1 MKRRAN
7 LFQTPT
13 IAPWQPW
20 KAMLASVILLF
31 LVVAPS
37 PSSEVVIVISADL
50 PPYRQAQEALTTSL
64 ASEHCQTITL
74 EQVIADNNTLSAT
87 FPAHTDCVVA
97 IGSAAAVW
105 LHQRKKPIPPL
116 IYCMVS
122 DPLTAGLQNKPITTG
137 VSTDIPP
144 DQQIHLITETLP
156 QARTIG
162 RLYRQA
168 DQQSREAM
176 ESARALLPQGWKLET
191 VAIDLQES
199 PAAAIDLLL
208 SRKIDVVWTT
218 PDTAIWNE
226 ATVRSLLLTTLRRR
240 VPVFG
245 FSTAFV
251 RAGAL
256 LGVGLEPATQG
267 KQAAALVR
275 DFLNQKTM
283 TNAVIPPI
291 FDLSL
296 NLVVAQKLSL
306 TLPPTVVQRAKHI
319 FQPGR

>member
-1 MKRRAN
+1 M
-7 LFQTPT
+7 LFRSPT
-13 IAPWQPW
+13 ITLWQR
-20 KAMLASVILLF
+20 MLATGILLF

-64 ASEHCQTITL
+64 TSEHCQVVTL
-74 EQVIADNNTLSAT
+74 EQITTDSSKLSTNA
-87 FPAHTDCVVA
+87 DCVVA
-97 IGSAAAVW
+97 IGSAAAIW
-105 LHQRKKPIPPL
+105 LHERKSPIPPL

-122 DPLTAGLQNKPITTG
+122 DPLTAGLQKTPVTMG

-144 DQQIHLITETLP
+144 DQQIQLITETLP
-156 QARTIG
+156 QARIIG

-208 SRKIDVVWTT
+208 SRNVDVVWTT

-267 KQAAALVR
+267 KQAAALVC
-275 DFLNQKTM
+275 DVLNKKTM
-283 TNAVIPPI
+283 TNAVTAPI

>member
-1 MKRRAN
+1 MKRLVDMFKPRTVN
-7 LFQTPT
+7 T
-13 IAPWQPW
+13 WQIT
-20 KAMLASVILLF
+20 LVSLVLL
-31 LVVAPS
+31 LVVVVPS
-37 PSSEVVIVISADL
+37 PCSEVVIVMSADL

-64 ASEHCQTITL
+64 TFEHCQTVTL
-74 EQVIADNNTLSAT
+74 EQVIADNGTLAAT
-87 FPAHTDCVVA
+87 FSAHASCIVA

-105 LHQRKKPIPPL
+105 LHQRKNPIPPFV
-116 IYCMVS
+116 YCMVS
-122 DPLTAGLQNKPITTG
+122 DPLTAGLQKAPTTTG

-144 DQQIHLITETLP
+144 DQQIQLITETLP
-156 QARTIG
+156 QARIIG
-162 RLYRQA
+162 RFYRQA
-168 DQQSREAM
+168 DKQSCEAM
-176 ESARALLPQGWKLET
+176 ESSRAFLPQGWKLES

-208 SRKIDVVWTT
+208 SRNIDVVWTT

-245 FSTAFV
+245 FSTSFV

-267 KQAAALVR
+267 KQAAALVH
-275 DFLNQKTM
+275 DFLSKKTM
-283 TNAVIPPI
+283 TNAIIPPI

-306 TLPPTVVQRAKHI
+306 NLPPTVVQRAKHI

>member
-1 MKRRAN
+1 MKRRAEM
-7 LFQTPT
+7 FQPPT
-13 IAPWQPW
+13 ITLWQR
-20 KAMLASVILLF
+20 MLATGILLF

-64 ASEHCQTITL
+64 TSEHCQVVTL
-74 EQVIADNNTLSAT
+74 EQITTDSSKLSTNA
-87 FPAHTDCVVA
+87 DCVVA
-97 IGSAAAVW
+97 IGSAAAIW
-105 LHQRKKPIPPL
+105 LHERKSPIPPL

-122 DPLTAGLQNKPITTG
+122 DPLTAGLQKKPVTMG

-144 DQQIHLITETLP
+144 DQQIQLITETLP
-156 QARTIG
+156 QARIIG

-208 SRKIDVVWTT
+208 SRNVDVVWTT

-267 KQAAALVR
+267 KQAAALVC
-275 DFLNQKTM
+275 DVLNKKTM
-283 TNAVIPPI
+283 TNAVTAPI

>member
-1 MKRRAN
+1 MKRRAEM
-7 LFQTPT
+7 FQPPT
-13 IAPWQPW
+13 ITLWQR
-20 KAMLASVILLF
+20 MLATGILLF

-64 ASEHCQTITL
+64 TSEHCQVVTL
-74 EQVIADNNTLSAT
+74 EQITTDSSKLSTNA
-87 FPAHTDCVVA
+87 DCVVA
-97 IGSAAAVW
+97 IGSAAAIW
-105 LHQRKKPIPPL
+105 LHERKSPIPPL

-122 DPLTAGLQNKPITTG
+122 DPLTAGLQKTPVTMG

-144 DQQIHLITETLP
+144 DQQIQLITETLP
-156 QARTIG
+156 QARIIG

-208 SRKIDVVWTT
+208 SRNVDVVWTT

-275 DFLNQKTM
+275 DVLNKKTM
-283 TNAVIPPI
+283 TNAVTAPI

>member
-1 MKRRAN
+1 MKRRAEM
-7 LFQTPT
+7 FQPPMITL
-13 IAPWQPW
+13 WQR
-20 KAMLASVILLF
+20 MLATGILLF

-64 ASEHCQTITL
+64 TSEHCQVVTL
-74 EQVIADNNTLSAT
+74 EQITTDSSKLSTNA
-87 FPAHTDCVVA
+87 DCVVA
-97 IGSAAAVW
+97 IGSAAAIW
-105 LHQRKKPIPPL
+105 LHERKSPIPPL

-122 DPLTAGLQNKPITTG
+122 DPLTAGLQKTPVTMG

-144 DQQIHLITETLP
+144 DQQIQLITETLP
-156 QARTIG
+156 QARIIG

-208 SRKIDVVWTT
+208 SRNVDVVWTT

-275 DFLNQKTM
+275 DVLNKKTM
-283 TNAVIPPI
+283 TNAVTAPI